1 MSRCN
6 RAALAA
12 SLLIASATAAH
23 AAPRAF
29 VASTGND
36 ANTASS
42 CAPTTPCRSFTAAH
56 SVVDPG
62 GEIVALDAAG
72 YGPVT
77 ITKSVTITTNSGY
90 YAGIAASTGT
100 AVSIPVADV
109 DVVLRGLDLR
119 GTGATTGVQ
128 MTQTARLTI
137 ENCIVSGFAHHG
149 IEVTGFNALV
159 WIANTIV
166 RANGD
171 NAGAG
176 GSFSGIF
183 IAGAMASLDTVN
195 MSHNARAGLEVREA
209 VPTGNT
215 TVSVANSSSSFSTY
229 GYLAVNAG
237 SSGSANL
244 VVVQSTA
251 ARNSGA
257 GVQAGS
263 TGTHVSVGKSQ
274 VVGNAK
280 GFVNS
285 GGVFVTYG
293 DNAVESNGTNIE
305 GTMWS
310 QPGQ

>member
-1 MSRCN
+1 MRGLLVLL
-6 RAALAA
+6 AALAFADGVHA
-12 SLLIASATAAH
+12 SQ
-23 AAPRAF
+23 RVF
-29 VASTGND
+29 VASNGSD
-36 ANTASS
+36 ANSGCLFIS
-42 CAPTTPCRSFTAAH
+42 PCRTFAVALEQ
-56 SVVDPG
+56 VDAG

-100 AVSIPVADV
+100 AISIPVADI

-119 GTGATTGVQ
+119 GFGATTGVQ

-137 ENCIVSGFAHHG
+137 ENCIVSGFTHHG
-149 IEVTGFNALV
+149 IEITGFNALV
-159 WIANTIV
+159 WIVNTIV

-171 NAGAG
+171 NGGAG

-183 IAGAMASLDTVN
+183 ISGAMASLNNVS

-209 VPTGNT
+209 VPTGTT

-244 VVVQSTA
+244 VVVQSSA
-251 ARNSGA
+251 AKNAIA

-274 VVGNAK
+274 VVGNTK
-280 GFVNS
+280 GLVNV

-305 GTMWS
+305 GTMSS
-310 QPGQ
+310 QAGQ